1 MPPPAPLLQFTR
13 NAIGVQWLAA
23 FGRALVQNRLQPPP
37 ALCGGLPGLLTPAQF
52 FLQRRNDE
60 AAAPLMRGGQ
70 GAAPA
75 QAPTLSPSTIQFEDA
90 SDKAGI
96 DFVHSFGS
104 RQLGSL
110 LEGTG
115 AGCVWIDYNNSGL
128 PSLYVVNG
136 RPLDDSMHPYPL
148 KEKPATPPHNHLY
161 RNDGKGHFTDVTDKA
176 GLNPDMYS
184 VAVAAAD
191 YDNDGNQDLLVTG
204 YGKVILYHNDGNGHF
219 TDVTEKA
226 GIKVD
231 GWAIS
236 STWLDYDRDGCVDLF
251 VGRYVKFDP
260 KYRAYYAA
268 DNYPGPL
275 DYEGETNK
283 LFHNNC
289 DGTFTDVSEK
299 SGIAALVGRTMGVT
313 AADFD
318 NDGWDDIYVAND
330 RTENFLLHN
339 KRDGT
344 FEEVGNDTGT
354 AFGQNGEST
363 SSMGPVFADLEG
375 RGVLDLWVTDGHYNR
390 FLHNNG
396 GTAFDDAGASNGVSQ
411 TNAQYVS
418 WGTGVYDFDNDGLL
432 DILIFHGGLIH
443 LIPQEHTLFK
453 GLGGGRFADVSREA
467 GPVLSERTV
476 ARGACF
482 ADYDNDGKVDAFV
495 VNLGA
500 RGTLVHNVSTNTGH
514 WIAVKLVGAM
524 RPGDK
529 PLAPGSPQSK
539 SNRDGIGARV
549 EVSAAGKRW
558 TAERVGGSGY
568 LSQDDSRLHFGLGP
582 ASTVDKLIV
591 HWPSGR
597 QQTLEKLSV
606 DRVLTVEEPRETSA
620 K

>member
-1 MPPPAPLLQFTR
+1 MVYRTLLLLLSIAPVIAAQTVTTTPPIAPHTLPSS
-13 NAIGVQWLAA
+13 AA
-23 FGRALVQNRLQPPP
+23 K
-37 ALCGGLPGLLTPAQF
+37 
-52 FLQRRNDE
+52 
-60 AAAPLMRGGQ
+60 
-70 GAAPA
+70 
-75 QAPTLSPSTIQFEDA
+75 STDAVIRFEDA

-96 DFVHSFGS
+96 NFTHSIGS

-136 RPLDDSMHPYPL
+136 RPLDDSVHPFPL
-148 KEKPATPPHNHLY
+148 KDKPATPPHNHLY
-161 RNDGKGHFTDVTDKA
+161 RNDGNGHFTDVTDAA

-184 VAVAAAD
+184 VAVTAAD
-191 YDNDGNQDLLVTG
+191 YDNDGFVDLLVTG
-204 YGKVILYHNDGNGHF
+204 YGKTILYHNDGNGHF
-219 TDVTEKA
+219 TDVTAKA
-226 GIKVD
+226 GISVD

-236 STWLDYDRDGCVDLF
+236 STWLDYDKDGCVDLF

-260 KYRAYYAA
+260 KYRAFYAA

-275 DYEGETNK
+275 DYEGETNR
-283 LFHNNC
+283 LYHNNC
-289 DGTFTDVSEK
+289 NGTFTDVTDK
-299 SGIAALVGRTMGVT
+299 SGIGAFVGRTMGVT

-318 NDGWDDIYVAND
+318 GDGWDDIYVAND
-330 RTENFLLHN
+330 RTENFLFRN
-339 KRDGT
+339 KHDGT

-363 SSMGPVFADLEG
+363 SSMGPIFADFEG

-390 FLHNNG
+390 MLHNAG
-396 GTAFDDAGASNGVSQ
+396 KQGFEDMGASNGVSQ

-443 LIPQEHTLFK
+443 MIPQEHTLFH
-453 GLGGGRFADVSREA
+453 GLGDRRFADTSRTA
-467 GPVLSERTV
+467 GPVLSARTV

-482 ADYDNDGKVDAFV
+482 ADYDNDGKVDAFL

-500 RGTLVHNVSTNTGH
+500 KGTLVHNVSTGSGH
-514 WIAVKLVGAM
+514 WVAIKLVGT
-524 RPGDK
+524 
-529 PLAPGSPQSK
+529 K

-549 EVSAAGKRW
+549 EVFAGSKHW
-558 TAERVGGSGY
+558 TAERVASSGY
-568 LSQDDSRLHFGLGP
+568 LSQDDSRLHFGLGA
-582 ASTVDKLIV
+582 ASAIDKIIV
-591 HWPSGR
+591 RWPSGR
-597 QQTLEKLSV
+597 EQTLETQGL
-606 DRVLTVEEPRETSA
+606 DRVLTIEEP

>member
-1 MPPPAPLLQFTR
+1 MNLRLLVLLGIASAATS
-13 NAIGVQWLAA
+13 LAA
-23 FGRALVQNRLQPPP
+23 Q
-37 ALCGGLPGLLTPAQF
+37 LPVPAQT
-52 FLQRRNDE
+52 
-60 AAAPLMRGGQ
+60 ATTAPQ
-70 GAAPA
+70 GPV
-75 QAPTLSPSTIQFEDA
+75 IRFEDA
-90 SDKAGI
+90 SDKAGVH
-96 DFVHSFGS
+96 FTHSFGS

-115 AGCVWIDYNNSGL
+115 AGCVWFDYNNDGL
-128 PSLYVVNG
+128 PDLYVVNG
-136 RPLDDSMHPYPL
+136 RPLDDAMHPYPL
-148 KEKPATPPHNHLY
+148 AVKPSPLPHNHLY
-161 RNDGKGHFTDVTDKA
+161 RNDGSGHFTDVTDKA

-191 YDNDGNQDLLVTG
+191 FDNDGFEDLLVTG
-204 YGKVILYHNDGNGHF
+204 YGKAILYHNDGNGHF
-219 TDVTEKA
+219 TDVSAKA
-226 GIKVD
+226 GIKIE

-236 STWLDYDRDGCVDLF
+236 STWLDYDKDGCVDLF

-299 SGIAALVGRTMGVT
+299 SGIGAFVGRTMGVT
-313 AADFD
+313 AADYD
-318 NDGWDDIYVAND
+318 GDGWDDIYVAND
-330 RTENFLLHN
+330 RTENFLFHN
-339 KRDGT
+339 KHDGT
-344 FEEVGNDTGT
+344 FEEVANDTGT

-390 FLHNNG
+390 LLRNAGKSGFE
-396 GTAFDDAGASNGVSQ
+396 DAGAETGVSQ

-418 WGTGVYDFDNDGLL
+418 WGTGIYDFDNDGLL

-443 LIPQEHTLFK
+443 LIPQEHTLFRGVGK
-453 GLGGGRFADVSREA
+453 GRFADVSREA
-467 GPVLSERTV
+467 GPVLSERTT

-482 ADYDNDGKVDAFV
+482 ADYDNDGKVDAFE

-500 RGTLVHNVSTNTGH
+500 KGTLVHNVSINTGH
-514 WIAVKLVGAM
+514 WAAIKLVGT
-524 RPGDK
+524 
-529 PLAPGSPQSK
+529 K
-539 SNRDGIGARV
+539 SNRDGIGAKV
-549 EVSAAGKRW
+549 EVIAAGKRQ
-558 TAERVGGSGY
+558 TAERVAGTGY
-568 LSQDDSRLHFGLGP
+568 LSQDDSRMHFGLG
-582 ASTVDKLIV
+582 AATTIDKLIV

-597 QQTLEKLSV
+597 EQTLEKLGV
-606 DRVLTVEEPRETSA
+606 DRVLTVEEP